1 MVAISSGFT
10 WTGTKTIL
18 QARTGYEVKNNRNAK
33 NGIFMRVHLF
43 ADHAFSVGGHEAFSG
58 YGDHEQ
64 GLSWIPKRASL

>member
-1 MVAISSGFT
+1 
-10 WTGTKTIL
+10 
-18 QARTGYEVKNNRNAK
+18 
-33 NGIFMRVHLF
+33 MRVHLF